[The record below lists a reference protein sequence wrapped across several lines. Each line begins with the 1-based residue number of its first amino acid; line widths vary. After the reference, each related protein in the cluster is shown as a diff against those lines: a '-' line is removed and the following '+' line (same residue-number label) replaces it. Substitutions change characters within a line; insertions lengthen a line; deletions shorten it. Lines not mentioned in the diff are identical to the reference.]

1 MRRGEN
7 GGRQRRVKGCGRE
20 KGERQSEQRREDKRE
35 KGWREELRARGY
47 KATTL
52 RKYMQC
58 VSPLQP
64 QGIERGERTEARGA
78 ECVRVSGVVS
88 R

>member
-20 KGERQSEQRREDKRE
+20 KGEERGSEERGSKERERAQKRREDKRE
-35 KGWREELRARGY
+35 KRVEREELRARGY

-52 RKYMQC
+52 SKY
-58 VSPLQP
+58 LQ
-64 QGIERGERTEARGA
+64 
-78 ECVRVSGVVS
+78 
-88 R
+88 